1 MLPISMAVTRTH
13 SRLWKAGDSKWA
25 FHWASVRPPVAG
37 NKGRRGGRSGFESG
51 KACEASRM
59 RTWNKTIAFKCAL
72 KHEHVHPTAPCEWM
86 PQQVDGE
93 GQGHRRHQRTLGV
106 GVNGGVQP
114 RGHHVPEVHALG
126 VDHGLWGR
134 HVLHLR
140 DEQALPTIVANRLRH
155 EGGKGGGGSGT

>member
-59 RTWNKTIAFKCAL
+59 RTWNKGIAFNCHNSSNVRTSAYYS
-72 KHEHVHPTAPCEWM
+72 PMRMDAPA
-86 PQQVDGE
+86 
-93 GQGHRRHQRTLGV
+93 
-106 GVNGGVQP
+106 GG
-114 RGHHVPEVHALG
+114 
-126 VDHGLWGR
+126 
-134 HVLHLR
+134 
-140 DEQALPTIVANRLRH
+140 
-155 EGGKGGGGSGT
+155 